1 MLRIASSSVVVAL
14 ALVLPAA
21 AGAALDPLRLT
32 FEKPTQV
39 SQGAAYQAAEPSIRV
54 DAASLTQR
62 TWIAAPS
69 GIGVEHALAAGV
81 RPKPATS
88 SGTRTTTA
96 YSWNFVTGP
105 EGVGSPTIIG
115 GGDSD
120 IATGFGSEVYGT
132 GLTLANITL
141 AASCSEG
148 ASGTFTF
155 NPISVLSPADDR
167 QWIDTYEDSPAPP
180 GAPAL
185 VLTYGN
191 IGAGEILFNQVLSP
205 GCAPPVGAPGLDAS
219 MLDCAA
225 RARLLPVAR
234 EPRGR
239 REVRRRLRDV
249 QHAGRSGQR
258 RHHRHAHQRR
268 RLASRHAG
276 GRHAVRRR
284 LTSAG
289 HLRLVHGR
297 RRGPRRATS
306 TSSGASGIRRRRRR
320 RPCSPSAAT
329 AG

>member
-21 AGAALDPLRLT
+21 AGAALDPFRLT

-69 GIGVEHALAAGV
+69 GIGVNTRSLPASPEAGDLFWY
-81 RPKPATS
+81 S
-88 SGTRTTTA
+88 DDHG

-185 VLTYGN
+185 VLNYGN
-191 IGAGEILFNQVLSP
+191 IGAGEILFNQV
-205 GCAPPVGAPGLDAS
+205 
-219 MLDCAA
+219 
-225 RARLLPVAR
+225 
-234 EPRGR
+234 
-239 REVRRRLRDV
+239 
-249 QHAGRSGQR
+249 
-258 RHHRHAHQRR
+258 
-268 RLASRHAG
+268 
-276 GRHAVRRR
+276 
-284 LTSAG
+284 
-289 HLRLVHGR
+289 
-297 RRGPRRATS
+297 
-306 TSSGASGIRRRRRR
+306 
-320 RPCSPSAAT
+320 
-329 AG
+329 